1 MANHPI
7 RRREDRLGWQLRREA
22 FADQPPFSPTLHSR
36 IIRALDQHERLE
48 LVAVSPP
55 GATRGSK
62 YLLSIGLVVAATL
75 LLALAMRL
83 DLPNDEHAVVG
94 TSEQLQPLS
103 AAELAAPLE
112 SAANQLAGMA
122 KSASDDLVDSVVS
135 SHWNYLDEHADE
147 ITTFLLDPLPIDI
160 RPTALD

>member
-1 MANHPI
+1 
-7 RRREDRLGWQLRREA
+7 
-22 FADQPPFSPTLHSR
+22 
-36 IIRALDQHERLE
+36 
-48 LVAVSPP
+48 
-55 GATRGSK
+55 
-62 YLLSIGLVVAATL
+62 
-75 LLALAMRL
+75 MRL